1 MEEIVASGASSIAA
15 NRIENSWLNTGIYIN
30 FAQAPES
37 LSSFIRIRQ
46 FKGLVEERTRS
57 FVGREYIFDAINGQI
72 NGTGFPSGYVVIKG
86 EPGIGKT
93 ALIAKIVEQRGY
105 VHHFNI
111 SQQQINSVDAFL
123 KNICAQ
129 LIVRY
134 QLSHSALP
142 FADAATDSGFLS
154 DLLSEAAE
162 KSEEAVVVLID
173 ALDEVESIFKP
184 NVNTLLL
191 PLTLPDGVFFVVTT
205 RESDKVRLQVDR
217 QESIYISENDPRNIA
232 DVENYVRVTFRQY
245 QSEML
250 QAIQSWGVDED
261 SFVDLMCVKSEG
273 NFMYL
278 VHVLFDI
285 RTGKLNAANLGEL
298 RDLPAGLRSYYNQH
312 WQIMRA
318 TDPAI
323 FEREHQQVICLLA
336 SAREAVSAS
345 QLMAWTG
352 LHHYVVK
359 RVILEWREF
368 LNEEVSESGEPYY
381 RIYHAS
387 FRDFLEDAVGLRR
400 YDDVIARSMDRK
412 VKNHGGH

>member
-1 MEEIVASGASSIAA
+1 MEEIVASGARSVAA
-15 NRIENSWLNTGIYIN
+15 NRIENSWVNTGIYVN
-30 FAQAPES
+30 FAQAPEP
-37 LSSFIRIRQ
+37 LSSFIRTRQ
-46 FKGLVEERTRS
+46 FRALVEERTRN
-57 FVGREYIFDAINGQI
+57 FVGREYIFDAINEHM
-72 NGTGFPSGYVVIKG
+72 NGAGFPSGYVVIKG

-93 ALIAKIVEQRGY
+93 ALIAKIVEHRGY
-105 VHHFNI
+105 AHHFNI
-111 SQQQINSVDAFL
+111 SQQQINSADAFL

-134 QLSHSALP
+134 QLSHSTLP

-154 DLLSEAAE
+154 ELLSEAAE

-173 ALDEVESIFKP
+173 ALDEVESISKP

-191 PLTLPDGVFFVVTT
+191 PPTLPDGVFFVVTT
-205 RESDKVRLQVDR
+205 RESDKVRLYVDR
-217 QESIYISENDPRNIA
+217 QESIYISENDPRNLA
-232 DVENYVRVTFRQY
+232 DVENYVRGTFHQY

-278 VHVLFDI
+278 VYVLFDI
-285 RTGKLNAANLGEL
+285 RTGRLNAANLGEL

-312 WQIMRA
+312 WQIMKS
-318 TDPAI
+318 TDPAS
-323 FEREHQQVICLLA
+323 FEREHQQVICILA
-336 SAREAVSAS
+336 SAREAVSIS
-345 QLMAWTG
+345 QLTAWTG
-352 LHHYVVK
+352 LPHQVVQS
-359 RVILEWREF
+359 VILEWREF
-368 LNEEVSESGEPYY
+368 LNEEVIESGEPFY

-387 FRDFLEDAVGLRR
+387 FRDFLEDAVGLRT